1 MGTLTMLGRRVVV
14 LLAAL
19 ALPAALCAESGSTSA
34 SASAGSGS
42 EAIATSTSDD
52 KAAEGATDPGSLFK
66 MQGQWEA
73 GASKLQKAQ
82 YDVQIAFH
90 RMNFATQARNV
101 AQGRLS
107 YANGV
112 IYAAESVE
120 NTTKEYRDAV
130 NKYEQQA
137 ADGAK
142 ESEKI
147 MKTALSKKKAA
158 EAKFTKAAKA
168 VQTSSIKAY
177 TSNAAA
183 AAAGV
188 YSGYGMH
195 TGFGAAPFGYA
206 GWTPGV
212 LGGYGMYS
220 ARGRAFGS
228 YPSSGFAGLG
238 AYHGLDGVPT
248 EYWKNQEALTNA
260 AKDQWKAG
268 AAANAAAAEAAAAG
282 QMKGTHDISAMRPSK
297 RKHSCPCPSTIVR
310 HRFSGPLN

>member
-1 MGTLTMLGRRVVV
+1 MGHTLTMLGRRVVV

-52 KAAEGATDPGSLFK
+52 KAAEGATGPGSLFK

-82 YDVQIAFH
+82 YDVQIAFP

-101 AQGRLS
+101 AQGRLA

-130 NKYEQQA
+130 NKYEKQ
-137 ADGAK
+137 
-142 ESEKI
+142 
-147 MKTALSKKKAA
+147 AA
-158 EAKFTKAAKA
+158 EAKFAKAAKA

-183 AAAGV
+183 AAAGA
-188 YSGYGMH
+188 YSGYGIH

-206 GWTPGV
+206 GSTPGV
-212 LGGYGMYS
+212 
-220 ARGRAFGS
+220 
-228 YPSSGFAGLG
+228 
-238 AYHGLDGVPT
+238 
-248 EYWKNQEALTNA
+248 
-260 AKDQWKAG
+260 
-268 AAANAAAAEAAAAG
+268 
-282 QMKGTHDISAMRPSK
+282 
-297 RKHSCPCPSTIVR
+297 
-310 HRFSGPLN
+310 

>member
-1 MGTLTMLGRRVVV
+1 MGHTMLGRRV
-14 LLAAL
+14 LLVAL
-19 ALPAALCAESGSTSA
+19 ALPAALYAASDSASA

-42 EAIATSTSDD
+42 ESIPTSTSDD
-52 KAAEGATDPGSLFK
+52 KAAEGATGPGSLFK

-120 NTTKEYRDAV
+120 NTTKEYQDAV
-130 NKYEQQA
+130 
-137 ADGAK
+137 GAK
-142 ESEKI
+142 ESGKI
-147 MKTALSKKKAA
+147 MKTALTMKKQA

-183 AAAGV
+183 AAAGA
-188 YSGYGMH
+188 YSGYGIQ

-206 GWTPGV
+206 GSTPGMF
-212 LGGYGMYS
+212 GGYGMYS
-220 ARGRAFGS
+220 ARGRASGS

-238 AYHGLDGVPT
+238 AFHGLDGVPT

-282 QMKGTHDISAMRPSK
+282 QMKGTHDISAMEAKQEKALMSM
-297 RKHSCPCPSTIVR
+297 SFNNSEAQIQ
-310 HRFSGPLN
+310 